1 MQERLR
7 KQMNLKHRS
16 HYRECLEIA
25 DVKEMIHVIKCAEIK
40 ENGRKIK
47 FHVNMYV
54 IEFLHKILPQ
64 RFSSL

>member
-25 DVKEMIHVIKCAEIK
+25 DVKEMIHVINCAEI
-40 ENGRKIK
+40 N
-47 FHVNMYV
+47 
-54 IEFLHKILPQ
+54 
-64 RFSSL
+64 